1 MGRERCRLSNA
12 KEFSDSAGNG
22 HARNRSANSAKQT
35 RTTPHAARNRIYIR
49 AESKVSHFF
58 RLFHNS
64 FALYGCNLQREISGQ
79 SVKGLEGRR

>member
-1 MGRERCRLSNA
+1 MSPLECEGVFRLGRQRTRAESLGKLGEAEPAS
-12 KEFSDSAGNG
+12 
-22 HARNRSANSAKQT
+22 